1 MKKTLLLVLFLSVC
15 AFSQTFKYQGSIGV
29 FDEASAISINAT
41 GFIFVAD
48 KATNMIY
55 KLDTLGKALVSI
67 GGYGWQTA
75 SFDEPVDIFSSTL
88 DVFVSDKNNHRI
100 QRFDKDLNF
109 VSQLYK
115 REAKNQNA
123 RFGYPLGCAVSNLGD
138 LYQWLL

>member
-67 GGYGWQTA
+67 A
-75 SFDEPVDIFSSTL
+75 AMAANSFSFDEP
-88 DVFVSDKNNHRI
+88 
-100 QRFDKDLNF
+100 
-109 VSQLYK
+109 
-115 REAKNQNA
+115 
-123 RFGYPLGCAVSNLGD
+123 
-138 LYQWLL
+138 